1 MGSIRKSVLSYLS
14 ELLRPA
20 KKNSM
25 SDKERREAQIEI
37 ASMDFKTH
45 PEETIQ
51 DLISYYKE
59 TQPSVSEEEVQDSF
73 QELLDKLD
81 DNSSSKK

>member
-1 MGSIRKSVLSYLS
+1 
-14 ELLRPA
+14 
-20 KKNSM
+20 M

-37 ASMDFKTH
+37 ASMDFKNH

-81 DNSSSKK
+81 DNPSSKK